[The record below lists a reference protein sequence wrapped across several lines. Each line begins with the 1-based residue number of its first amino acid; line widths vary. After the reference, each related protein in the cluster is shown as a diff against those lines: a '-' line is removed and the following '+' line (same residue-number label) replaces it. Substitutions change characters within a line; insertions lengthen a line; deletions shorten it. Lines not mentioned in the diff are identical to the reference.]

1 MPPAARPPESSPRR
15 ASALVGA
22 ARRRADRAKLL
33 VAVAAAVLFT
43 AGLGLARRSYASHP
57 KHRAQPLAAPPR
69 FESVVQQ
76 DSVGVVA
83 PAQAPQSAQTS
94 TS

>member
-1 MPPAARPPESSPRR
+1 MPPAATSPTQPPRR
-15 ASALVGA
+15 ASAVVVA
-22 ARRRADRAKLL
+22 ARRRADRAKLV
-33 VAVAAAVLFT
+33 VAVVAVILFT

-76 DSVGVVA
+76 NSVGVVA